1 MDMKIKS
8 LLMLVAAAFMFVACE
23 SGGDDVVPNDKP
35 DTPEQPEEPEEP
47 EQPEE
52 PVEGIQLEAAY
63 FGGEY
68 YGDYYSPGVGNYF
81 IHFSDKGFDDE
92 GYALAEAVYYTLD
105 LYSDYYG
112 GEEVEKL
119 PLPEGTY
126 RLDKENSF
134 TEGTFS
140 VAYSK
145 FTRSDADRQFV
156 EEYQFEE
163 GELVVTATQSVL
175 KVTINGVEHTVTFNG
190 KADVADKRS
199 ATGEDVGG
207 GGDDGGDDVEIPDGE
222 FSTLTEDYT
231 VNLSDHML
239 IYCAYGDYY
248 ATGIN
253 NYTFAIWP
261 NEYVGDFVQ
270 FDVMTSA
277 VDDALFSGVF
287 DCGDES
293 SEYSFLRGYI
303 SVEGDSGYMNGSW
316 YYTDDGVTMAPFVGG
331 ELKVECR
338 ADGTASVEFAML
350 DDKGNTIS
358 GSWSGSMMEI

>member
-1 MDMKIKS
+1 MKYKWKYKCIF
-8 LLMLVAAAFMFVACE
+8 MLVAAVFMFVACE
-23 SGGDDVVPNDKP
+23 SGGDDIVPNDKP
-35 DTPEQPEEPEEP
+35 DTPRQPEVPDT
-47 EQPEE
+47 PEE

-68 YGDYYSPGVGNYF
+68 YGDYYNPGVGNYF
-81 IHFSDKGFDDE
+81 IHLSDKGFDDN

-105 LYSDYYG
+105 LYSDYYS
-112 GEEVEKL
+112 GEQVATL

-134 TEGTFS
+134 AEGTFS

-145 FTRSDADRQFV
+145 FTRSDAECQFV

-175 KVTINGVEHTVTFNG
+175 KVTINGKQHTVTFNG
-190 KADVADKRS
+190 KADVADMRS

-207 GGDDGGDDVEIPDGE
+207 GGDDAIEIPDGE

-270 FDVMTSA
+270 LDVMTSTA
-277 VDDALFSGVF
+277 DEALFSGVF

-293 SEYSFLRGYI
+293 SEYSFLPGYI
-303 SVEGDSGYMNGSW
+303 AVDGNLGYMNGSW

-358 GSWSGSMMEI
+358 GSWSGSMEEM